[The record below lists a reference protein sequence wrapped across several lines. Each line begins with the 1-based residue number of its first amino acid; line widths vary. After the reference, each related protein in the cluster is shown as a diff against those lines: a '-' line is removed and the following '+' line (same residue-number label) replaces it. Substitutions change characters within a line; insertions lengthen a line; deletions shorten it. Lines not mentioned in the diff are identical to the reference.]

1 MKRLTA
7 ILCFLTL
14 AWNTALGS
22 IGGIL
27 FCEHD
32 GGNEHWISKVA
43 HGQEAHEECSHPN
56 ETSPSEGVLFRT
68 DCNSCTDIEIEAKD
82 LDAVL
87 KKFDRSG
94 LKAPLVIAWA
104 AITQA
109 ITFPEVRFAREL
121 QSPRV
126 PNIVRNATLQ
136 FTDTVQFLC

>member
-1 MKRLTA
+1 MNRLTA
-7 ILCFLTL
+7 ILCLLTL

-22 IGGIL
+22 IGGVL

-32 GGNEHWISKVA
+32 GGNEHWISKAA
-43 HGQEAHEECSHPN
+43 HAQEVHEECSHPN
-56 ETSPSEGVLFRT
+56 KTTPSEGVIFRT

-87 KKFDRSG
+87 KKFDRST
-94 LKAPLVIAWA
+94 LKASFVIAWV

-109 ITFPEVRFAREL
+109 ITLPEVRFAREL

-126 PNIVRNATLQ
+126 PDIVRNATLQ